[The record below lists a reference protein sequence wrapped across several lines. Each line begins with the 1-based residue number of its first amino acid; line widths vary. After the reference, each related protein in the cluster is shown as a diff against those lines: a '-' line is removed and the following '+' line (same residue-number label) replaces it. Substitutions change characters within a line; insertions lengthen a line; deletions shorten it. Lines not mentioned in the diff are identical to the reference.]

1 MENGGGMAFVKL
13 TIVSLIILGGFFGF
27 IVYSEYGGFGFEN
40 GITGNLIRDNL
51 INDIG
56 SWDSN
61 TKILFFSQFPIIILI
76 ISLVMYR
83 SVKKKKRS
91 REITRED
98 IISNTGPNQTDLD
111 ILYNILKK
119 KDKIHISSIQKSFNI
134 DKNIAME
141 WCKTLESSNMASIEY
156 PTLGE
161 PYIELKVKPK
171 IEIKSNVYNEK
182 QNNIPVNN
190 EQKNN
195 LLISKEENRNNMNH
209 KKLGNKRIIREK

>member
-51 INDIG
+51 INEIG

-119 KDKIHISSIQKSFNI
+119 KDKIHISSIQKS
-134 DKNIAME
+134 
-141 WCKTLESSNMASIEY
+141 LNMASIEY